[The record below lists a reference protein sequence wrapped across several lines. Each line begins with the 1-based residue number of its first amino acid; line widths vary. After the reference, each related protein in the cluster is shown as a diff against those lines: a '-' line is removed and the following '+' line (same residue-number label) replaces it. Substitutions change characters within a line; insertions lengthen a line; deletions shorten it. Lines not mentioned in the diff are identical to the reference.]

1 MFLAKKGLTFTCFT
15 DIFKLVLNM
24 RLMFENT
31 GANGLDSGMWS
42 DGCMP
47 RCHNLVKSGKSLIG
61 TSQVAFAA

>member
-1 MFLAKKGLTFTCFT
+1 MG
-15 DIFKLVLNM
+15 
-24 RLMFENT
+24 LMFENT
-31 GANGLDSGMWS
+31 GANGLDSGMCS